1 MSDVVR
7 DAIAA
12 SIALETRI
20 VATPSEPFGW
30 GSDIACALALDPDV
44 RELDGDDP
52 QVLANAIIRRL
63 DTPRGQLP
71 DDPDYGIALRSM
83 LSAGITDAGRRSIS
97 GRIYNEITK
106 DERVDSLRVDV
117 TPGDESLTIAL
128 TVTPVEGEPFTTTLA
143 VTSAGVVLE
152 AIS

>member
-1 MSDVVR
+1 MTDVVR

-20 VATPSEPFGW
+20 VATPSGPFGW
-30 GSDIACALALDPDV
+30 GSDIACALTLDPDV
-44 RELDGDDP
+44 RELAGDDP

-128 TVTPVEGEPFTTTLA
+128 TVTPVEGEPFTMTLA